1 MLYSEDGEL
10 MPLTF
15 ADPGVENIIKKIGGN
30 SEVRAHLETWV
41 LLLAAQLLLFL
52 QWRVTLLLM

>member
-30 SEVRAHLETWV
+30 SEVRAHLENLGFVVGGTV
-41 LLLAAQLLLFL
+41 TVVSSMA
-52 QWRVTLLLM
+52 VTLLLM